1 MHAIFCRRVAVGC
14 SSPQLTKLVTKQAS
28 QSRHSLSHLLPF
40 DLSSRFVPPYV
51 VSRSARVHGFFAG
64 KLGNTNLK
72 LKFGNV
78 MESRAG
84 FFSSELPSH
93 GFESGGF
100 TGFQKRGWKSWIN
113 GANGVVF
120 GLVIANA
127 AVFTMWRVLGK
138 DNMWMVKNFMLSRYS
153 FMTGRIHTLI
163 TSGFSH
169 VGATHIILNMMGL
182 CYFGAR
188 IARSFGPRYLLKLY
202 FAGAL
207 GGSVFFLSSHALSVI
222 SLKGQRVVPKDQL
235 KVPIGKLGANGPVY
249 AITLLDMLLYPKVT
263 TYFGLMLRVPV
274 FAGIYSLGL
283 NIIKMLE
290 GKNNNTLT
298 SLDQLGGVVVAVIAW
313 ARIRK
318 GRFCY

>member
-100 TGFQKRGWKSWIN
+100 TGFQKRGC
-113 GANGVVF
+113 
-120 GLVIANA
+120 
-127 AVFTMWRVLGK
+127 
-138 DNMWMVKNFMLSRYS
+138 
-153 FMTGRIHTLI
+153 
-163 TSGFSH
+163 H

>member
-100 TGFQKRGWKSWIN
+100 TGFQKRGWYRFFSSPFLFFK
-113 GANGVVF
+113 
-120 GLVIANA
+120 
-127 AVFTMWRVLGK
+127 
-138 DNMWMVKNFMLSRYS
+138 VKLEPFLRK
-153 FMTGRIHTLI
+153 I
-163 TSGFSH
+163 
-169 VGATHIILNMMGL
+169 
-182 CYFGAR
+182 
-188 IARSFGPRYLLKLY
+188 
-202 FAGAL
+202 
-207 GGSVFFLSSHALSVI
+207 LSSPFSMVLCFI
-222 SLKGQRVVPKDQL
+222 
-235 KVPIGKLGANGPVY
+235 
-249 AITLLDMLLYPKVT
+249 LYLFVSK
-263 TYFGLMLRVPV
+263 
-274 FAGIYSLGL
+274 
-283 NIIKMLE
+283 
-290 GKNNNTLT
+290 
-298 SLDQLGGVVVAVIAW
+298 
-313 ARIRK
+313 
-318 GRFCY
+318 